1 LQPTSEE
8 EKMLFVSDEHYK
20 REKNAFCLAK
30 WAIEAELNKKK
41 KKPKKIIGASI
52 LSPPMKHA
60 LFLGNETFRL
70 I

>member
-30 WAIEAELNKKK
+30 WAIEAELNKKGK
-41 KKPKKIIGASI
+41 NPR
-52 LSPPMKHA
+52 
-60 LFLGNETFRL
+60 RL
-70 I
+70 